1 MFLRLVTR
9 LPVVIALAIAVGCG
23 GNSTSASNVVTSSSP
38 YVQTDLVVGT
48 GAVAAVGNRVT
59 VNYAGWLYDT
69 SKPDGKGTQFDANNG
84 STFTLSS
91 GNLIEGWVRG
101 VAGMRVGGTRRLI
114 IPPELAYGSAG
125 HSPSIPPNATLIFD
139 ITLVGVQ

>member
-9 LPVVIALAIAVGCG
+9 LAIVIALAIAVGCG
-23 GNSTSASNVVTSSSP
+23 GNSTSSSNVVTSSSP

-48 GAVAAVGNRVT
+48 GAVATVGNRVT

-69 SKPDGKGTQFDANNG
+69 SKPDGKGTQFDAANG
-84 STFTLSS
+84 SAFTLSS

-114 IPPELAYGSAG
+114 IPPDLAYGSAG
-125 HSPSIPPNATLIFD
+125 RSPSIPPNATLIFD
-139 ITLVGVQ
+139 ITLVAVQ